1 VGLERKQFVDRKTQ
15 RDARRAIGPHDG
27 FRARIVQ
34 QDALIERIE
43 QEAEIGFGGK
53 FHDRKRSAHEFKT

>member
-1 VGLERKQFVDRKTQ
+1 
-15 RDARRAIGPHDG
+15 
-27 FRARIVQ
+27 VQ